1 MSDEVQAHSVGG
13 DDEDLAGCGIQFNA
27 SAVDDEVQAH
37 SVGEDD
43 EDLAGCGIQFNASAA
58 DGPAGV

>member
-27 SAVDDEVQAH
+27 SVDEEVQAH
-37 SVGEDD
+37 SVGDED